1 MATIINSTSWTSQP
15 QQAVGI
21 DWSNP
26 ITRGLAAAL
35 NYSGFDNVGGLT
47 LSRSGTLSVSPT
59 SAGLSSG
66 SSGTAYFSL
75 STRNIV
81 APTNTAFS
89 VVGTFRANNATQTNK
104 YIAYLRDSGG
114 TGNQAAVIFG
124 YVANKIEFFAPQFT
138 GADPR
143 TGSQITVP
151 DTNPHTF
158 AYCYDGS
165 NWSGYIDGVQ
175 VFSVSRTFSCNVAN
189 TNLVSTL
196 LSANGSNTLDG
207 SIIQWSTFNRGLS
220 PSEARSITANP
231 WQIFKPLPRRIFA
244 PAPIAG
250 GLYTLTAQ
258 SGSYTISG
266 QQATLLR
273 HRNLTVSAGTYNITG
288 QSVNITYS
296 PTAAVYT
303 LTAQA
308 GSYSLTGL
316 SATLLKSKLLSTSS
330 GSYSITGNSA
340 TISKNRVLTAT
351 SGSYTIT
358 GSSTT
363 LTYVPLTPVY
373 TLTAQTGVYNITGQT
388 AQLLRHRLLTTSA
401 GSYVYTGQNITINK
415 YTSGTSNLVKY
426 VNVLTG
432 EVLILKQLGV

>member
-1 MATIINSTSWTSQP
+1 MATIINSTPWTSQP

-21 DWSNP
+21 DWGNP
-26 ITRGLAAAL
+26 INRGLVYCKNLAL
-35 NYSGFDNVGGLT
+35 ETGFTKVGTKIVASEGWSALGFGATFGLGSTDSVETT
-47 LSRSGTLSVSPT
+47 LTTSSTARTILVLYVKNGT
-59 SAGLSSG
+59 GG
-66 SSGTAYFSL
+66 GTAGRIFDKRTVSGQ
-75 STRNIV
+75 V
-81 APTNTAFS
+81 EEM
-89 VVGTFRANNATQTNK
+89 QTGGSGML
-104 YIAYLRDSGG
+104 YGGSWTGG
-114 TGNQAAVIFG
+114 TGLFTWAGQPTSTPVSCVVSYDKSSTSNVPIVIENGVRQSVTTSSAPSGSVITNTDPYVIGNRKNDNARNWDGTIALFAVFDR
-124 YVANKIEFFAPQFT
+124 A
-138 GADPR
+138 
-143 TGSQITVP
+143 
-151 DTNPHTF
+151 
-158 AYCYDGS
+158 
-165 NWSGYIDGVQ
+165 
-175 VFSVSRTFSCNVAN
+175 
-189 TNLVSTL
+189 
-196 LSANGSNTLDG
+196 LSEQEAKS
-207 SIIQWSTFNRGLS
+207 LS
-220 PSEARSITANP
+220 ANP
-231 WQIFKPLPRRIFA
+231 WQIFKPLPRRIFVPVSA
-244 PAPIAG
+244 AG

-258 SGSYTISG
+258 SGSYTVIG

-273 HRNLTVSAGTYNITG
+273 HRNLTASAGTYNITG

-303 LTAQA
+303 LTAQS
-308 GSYSLTGL
+308 GSYALTGR

-358 GSSTT
+358 GRSAT

-401 GSYVYTGQNITINK
+401 GSYVYTGQSITINK

>member
-1 MATIINSTSWTSQP
+1 MATIIDNTPWTSQP

-26 ITRGLAAAL
+26 ITRGLVIAENHSNPRLAAFNSPTKKIGASYRGTGGVATRFVSASSQYL
-35 NYSGFDNVGGLT
+35 KQSNTSLTNYPLTFLSVFQRASRPFDGVLIGIGAGTNRQILYVNQDNIACFSGAGATTAQAVSTNTELSIYGPGDVSCAVGVVSAAN
-47 LSRSGTLSVSPT
+47 SRSVYLDGVLVGSNSTTVSTGASNTAVIGCYWNNDAPSTYFNGDIYLSL
-59 SAGLSSG
+59 AWNR
-66 SSGTAYFSL
+66 SL
-75 STRNIV
+75 SDAEV
-81 APTNTAFS
+81 KS
-89 VVGTFRANNATQTNK
+89 
-104 YIAYLRDSGG
+104 L
-114 TGNQAAVIFG
+114 
-124 YVANKIEFFAPQFT
+124 
-138 GADPR
+138 
-143 TGSQITVP
+143 SQ
-151 DTNPHTF
+151 
-158 AYCYDGS
+158 
-165 NWSGYIDGVQ
+165 
-175 VFSVSRTFSCNVAN
+175 
-189 TNLVSTL
+189 
-196 LSANGSNTLDG
+196 
-207 SIIQWSTFNRGLS
+207 
-220 PSEARSITANP
+220 NP
-231 WQIFKPLPRRIFA
+231 WQIFKPLPRRIFV
-244 PAPIAG
+244 PAPTAG

-258 SGSYTISG
+258 SGSYAVSG

-273 HRNLTVSAGTYNITG
+273 HRNLTASSGTYNITG

-308 GSYSLTGL
+308 GSYTLTGIA
-316 SATLLKSKLLSTSS
+316 ATLLKSKLLSTSS
-330 GSYSITGNSA
+330 GSYSTTGNSA

-358 GSSTT
+358 GRSAT

-401 GSYVYTGQNITINK
+401 GSYVYTGQSITINK